1 MRLSGTRARM
11 LGPLAPFRH
20 SQRAPKRKLS
30 IFSINI
36 KIRSDPKKIIISKEE
51 QNMIICFLSNRG
63 RELIFIKKNY
73 HIEGGAWFDK
83 NIIIISLESLDSIK
97 IFLSD
102 RWRGII
108 RYKFFYHIKKLIDLW
123 YFDPSIFIKRRPL
136 ADTNILCVIPKFL
149 HAHKRSLEHST
160 DFPILT
166 AKGFLSPC
174 NFFSFCLQY

>member
-63 RELIFIKKNY
+63 KELIFIKKNY
-73 HIEGGAWFDK
+73 HIEGGA
-83 NIIIISLESLDSIK
+83 
-97 IFLSD
+97 
-102 RWRGII
+102 
-108 RYKFFYHIKKLIDLW
+108 
-123 YFDPSIFIKRRPL
+123 
-136 ADTNILCVIPKFL
+136 
-149 HAHKRSLEHST
+149 
-160 DFPILT
+160 
-166 AKGFLSPC
+166 
-174 NFFSFCLQY
+174 